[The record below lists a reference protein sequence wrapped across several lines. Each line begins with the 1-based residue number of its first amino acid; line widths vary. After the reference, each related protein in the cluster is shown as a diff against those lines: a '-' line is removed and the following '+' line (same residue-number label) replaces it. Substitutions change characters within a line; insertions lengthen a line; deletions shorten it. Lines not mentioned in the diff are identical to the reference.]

1 MKFVTER
8 GHKRRQPG
16 YPDAQRKVM
25 DMTNNKSRWNV
36 YHTTQTRTST
46 SNGRRNTRMNQE
58 NPNKGTRSNKT
69 VEEKR

>member
-1 MKFVTER
+1 MNT
-8 GHKRRQPG
+8 
-16 YPDAQRKVM
+16 
-25 DMTNNKSRWNV
+25 TNNKSRWNA